1 MAIPVLI
8 IGRSGSGKT
17 YSLKGFN
24 DFTDSIGVIS
34 VEKARLPF
42 KSGIKVARIPKYE
55 DSPSIQTAAQISQA
69 RYSFVERA
77 IKSAK
82 CKTIVIDD
90 SQYLLADE
98 FFDRAKENGY
108 QKFTD
113 IALNF
118 RNLIHNINNMGEDD
132 KIVYFLHHSED
143 DGAGREKVKTIG
155 KMLDEKLTV
164 EGCFDV
170 VIYCRDQRF
179 YTQGDGISSAKT
191 PEGMFDSVEIPN
203 DLKLVDDKIREYW
216 GLNGGGANA

>member
-24 DFTDSIGVIS
+24 DFSDSIGVIS

-55 DSPSIQTAAQISQA
+55 DSPNIQTAAQISQA

-170 VIYCRDQRF
+170 VIYCRDQCF

-203 DLKLVDDKIREYW
+203 DLKFVDDRIREYW
-216 GLNGGGANA
+216 NLNSKED

>member
-24 DFTDSIGVIS
+24 DFSDSIGVIS

-55 DSPSIQTAAQISQA
+55 DSPNIQTAAQISQA

-118 RNLIHNINNMGEDD
+118 RNLIHNINNMGEND

-203 DLKLVDDKIREYW
+203 DLKFVDDRIREYW
-216 GLNGGGANA
+216 NLNSKED

>member
-1 MAIPVLI
+1 MAVPVLI

-24 DFTDSIGVIS
+24 DFSDSIGVIS

-55 DSPSIQTAAQISQA
+55 DSPNIQTAAQISQA

-203 DLKLVDDKIREYW
+203 DLKFVDDRIREYW
-216 GLNGGGANA
+216 NLNSKED

>member
-24 DFTDSIGVIS
+24 DFSDSIGVIS

-55 DSPSIQTAAQISQA
+55 DSPNIQTAAQISQA

-164 EGCFDV
+164 EGCFNV
-170 VIYCRDQRF
+170 VIYCQDQRF

-203 DLKLVDDKIREYW
+203 DLKFVDDKIREYW
-216 GLNGGGANA
+216 NLNSKED

>member
-24 DFTDSIGVIS
+24 DFADTIGVIS

-55 DSPSIQTAAQISQA
+55 DSPNIQTAAQISQA

-170 VIYCRDQRF
+170 VIYCSDQRF

-203 DLKLVDDKIREYW
+203 DLKFVDDKIREYW
-216 GLNGGGANA
+216 NLNSKED

>member
-24 DFTDSIGVIS
+24 DFSDSIGVIS

-55 DSPSIQTAAQISQA
+55 DSPNIQTAAQISQA

-203 DLKLVDDKIREYW
+203 DLKFVDDRIRKYW
-216 GLNGGGANA
+216 NLNSKED

>member
-1 MAIPVLI
+1 MAVPVLI

-24 DFTDSIGVIS
+24 DFSDSIGVIS

-55 DSPSIQTAAQISQA
+55 DSPNIQTAAQISQA

-118 RNLIHNINNMGEDD
+118 RNLIHYINNMGEDD

-203 DLKLVDDKIREYW
+203 DLKFVDDRIREYW
-216 GLNGGGANA
+216 NLNSKED

>member
-24 DFTDSIGVIS
+24 DFSDSIGVIS

-108 QKFTD
+108 QKYTD

-203 DLKLVDDKIREYW
+203 DLKFVDDRIREYW
-216 GLNGGGANA
+216 NLNSKED

>member
-24 DFTDSIGVIS
+24 DFADSIGVIS

-42 KSGIKVARIPKYE
+42 RSGIKVARIPKYE
-55 DSPSIQTAAQISQA
+55 DSPNIQTAAQISQA

-77 IKSAK
+77 IKTAK

-170 VIYCRDQRF
+170 VIYCRDQHF

-203 DLKLVDDKIREYW
+203 DLKFVDDKIREYW
-216 GLNGGGANA
+216 GLNGGDADA

>member
-24 DFTDSIGVIS
+24 DFADTIGVIS

-55 DSPSIQTAAQISQA
+55 DSPNIQTAAQISQA

-164 EGCFDV
+164 EGCFNV

-203 DLKLVDDKIREYW
+203 DLKFVDDRIREYW
-216 GLNGGGANA
+216 NLNSKED

>member
-24 DFTDSIGVIS
+24 DFSDSIGVIS

-55 DSPSIQTAAQISQA
+55 DSPNIQTAAQISQA

-170 VIYCRDQRF
+170 VIYCLDQRF

-203 DLKLVDDKIREYW
+203 DLKFVDDKIREYW
-216 GLNGGGANA
+216 NLNSKED

>member
-24 DFTDSIGVIS
+24 DFSDSIGVIS

-55 DSPSIQTAAQISQA
+55 DSPNIQTAAQISQA

-118 RNLIHNINNMGEDD
+118 RNLIHNINNMGEED

-170 VIYCRDQRF
+170 VIYCLDQRF

-203 DLKLVDDKIREYW
+203 DLKFVDDRIREYW
-216 GLNGGGANA
+216 NLNSKED

>member
-55 DSPSIQTAAQISQA
+55 DSPNIQTAAQISQA

-170 VIYCRDQRF
+170 VIYCLDQRF

-203 DLKLVDDKIREYW
+203 DLKFVDDKIREYW
-216 GLNGGGANA
+216 GLNGGGADA

>member
-24 DFTDSIGVIS
+24 DFSDSIGVIS

-55 DSPSIQTAAQISQA
+55 DSPNIQTAAKISQA

-143 DGAGREKVKTIG
+143 DGAGREKVKTVG

-203 DLKLVDDKIREYW
+203 DLKFVDDKIREYW
-216 GLNGGGANA
+216 NLNSKED

>member
-24 DFTDSIGVIS
+24 DFSDSIGVIS

-55 DSPSIQTAAQISQA
+55 DSPNIQTAAQISQA

-170 VIYCRDQRF
+170 VIYCQDQRF

-203 DLKLVDDKIREYW
+203 DLKFVDDKIREYW
-216 GLNGGGANA
+216 GLNGKEE

>member
-24 DFTDSIGVIS
+24 DFSDSIGVIS

>member
-24 DFTDSIGVIS
+24 DFSDSIGVIS

-55 DSPSIQTAAQISQA
+55 DSPNIQTAAQISQA

-170 VIYCRDQRF
+170 VIYCADHKF
-179 YTQGDGISSAKT
+179 YTQSNGQSTAKS
-191 PEGMFDSVEIPN
+191 PEDMFELEIPN
-203 DLKLVDDKIREYW
+203 DLKAVDTAIRDYY
-216 GLNGGGANA
+216 GLGGETK

>member
-1 MAIPVLI
+1 MTPEQKELI
-8 IGRSGSGKT
+8 MRLRAKGLSFGKIAAT
-17 YSLKGFN
+17 VGL
-24 DFTDSIGVIS
+24 S
-34 VEKARLPF
+34 VNTV
-42 KSGIKVARIPKYE
+42 KSFCWRNRIDTTPPKYE

-155 KMLDEKLTV
+155 KMLDQNLGGLESMFSVCLMCNTDGN
-164 EGCFDV
+164 EHWFETQSDG
-170 VIYCRDQRF
+170 
-179 YTQGDGISSAKT
+179 YTPAKS
-191 PEGMFDSVEIPN
+191 PLGMWDERKIDN
-203 DLKLVDDKIREYW
+203 DLKAVAERIREYW
-216 GLNGGGANA
+216 QIGAANE

>member
-1 MAIPVLI
+1 LFTWFVAKRLFAEGGSSGRASRLATGIATTGVAIGLAVMLVSVAIVL
-8 IGRSGSGKT
+8 
-17 YSLKGFN
+17 GFQKEVQDKVLGFGAHIKVLN
-24 DFTDSIGVIS
+24 YKSIGGQ
-34 VEKARLPF
+34 EF
-42 KSGIKVARIPKYE
+42 
-55 DSPSIQTAAQISQA
+55 SP
-69 RYSFVERA
+69 
-77 IKSAK
+77 
-82 CKTIVIDD
+82 IVIDD

-203 DLKLVDDKIREYW
+203 DLKAVDVAIREYY
-216 GLNGGGANA
+216 GMEGGA

>member
-24 DFTDSIGVIS
+24 DFSDSIGVIS

-55 DSPSIQTAAQISQA
+55 DSPNIQTAAQISQA

-143 DGAGREKVKTIG
+143 DGAGWEKVKTIG

-203 DLKLVDDKIREYW
+203 DLKFVDDRIREYW
-216 GLNGGGANA
+216 NLNSKED

>member
-24 DFTDSIGVIS
+24 DFADSIGVIS

-55 DSPSIQTAAQISQA
+55 DSPNIQTAAQISQA

-77 IKSAK
+77 IKTAK

-118 RNLIHNINNMGEDD
+118 RNLIHNINNMGEED

-216 GLNGGGANA
+216 GLNGGGADA

>member
-55 DSPSIQTAAQISQA
+55 DSPNIQTAAQISQA

-170 VIYCRDQRF
+170 VIYCQDQRF

-203 DLKLVDDKIREYW
+203 DLKFVDDRIREYW
-216 GLNGGGANA
+216 NLNSKED

>member
-24 DFTDSIGVIS
+24 DFSDSIGVIS

-55 DSPSIQTAAQISQA
+55 DSPNIQTVAQISQA

-203 DLKLVDDKIREYW
+203 DLKFVDDRIREYW
-216 GLNGGGANA
+216 GLNGTEE

>member
-55 DSPSIQTAAQISQA
+55 DSPNIQTAAQISQA

-118 RNLIHNINNMGEDD
+118 RNLIHNINNMGEED

-203 DLKLVDDKIREYW
+203 DLKFVDDRIREYW
-216 GLNGGGANA
+216 NLNSKED

>member
-24 DFTDSIGVIS
+24 DFSDSIGVIS

-55 DSPSIQTAAQISQA
+55 DSPNIQTAAQISQA

-118 RNLIHNINNMGEDD
+118 RNLIHNINNMGEED

-203 DLKLVDDKIREYW
+203 DLKFVDDRIREYW
-216 GLNGGGANA
+216 NLNSKED

>member
-24 DFTDSIGVIS
+24 DFADSIGVIS

-55 DSPSIQTAAQISQA
+55 DSPNIQTAAQISQA

-77 IKSAK
+77 IKTAK

-118 RNLIHNINNMGEDD
+118 RNLIHNINNMGEED

-203 DLKLVDDKIREYW
+203 DLKFVDDKIREYW
-216 GLNGGGANA
+216 NLNSKED

>member
-55 DSPSIQTAAQISQA
+55 DSPNIQTAAQISQA

-108 QKFTD
+108 QKYTD

-164 EGCFDV
+164 EGCFNV
-170 VIYCRDQRF
+170 VIYCQDQRF

-203 DLKLVDDKIREYW
+203 DLKFVDDKIREYW
-216 GLNGGGANA
+216 NLNSKED

>member
-55 DSPSIQTAAQISQA
+55 DSPNIQTAAQISQA

-143 DGAGREKVKTIG
+143 DGAGREKVKTVG

-203 DLKLVDDKIREYW
+203 DLKFVDDKIREYW
-216 GLNGGGANA
+216 GLNGKEE

>member
-24 DFTDSIGVIS
+24 DFSDSIGVIS

-55 DSPSIQTAAQISQA
+55 DSPNIQTAAQISQA

-118 RNLIHNINNMGEDD
+118 RNLIHNINNMGEED

-203 DLKLVDDKIREYW
+203 DLKFVDDKIREYW
-216 GLNGGGANA
+216 NLNSKED

>member
-24 DFTDSIGVIS
+24 DFSDSIGVIS

-55 DSPSIQTAAQISQA
+55 DSPNIQTAAQISQA

-203 DLKLVDDKIREYW
+203 DLKFVDDKIREYW
-216 GLNGGGANA
+216 NLNSKED

>member
-55 DSPSIQTAAQISQA
+55 DSPNIQTAAQISQA

-118 RNLIHNINNMGEDD
+118 RNLIHNINNMGEED

-203 DLKLVDDKIREYW
+203 DLKAVDTAIRDYY
-216 GLNGGGANA
+216 GLGGETK

>member
-24 DFTDSIGVIS
+24 DFSDSIGVIS

-55 DSPSIQTAAQISQA
+55 DSPNIQTAAQISQA

-118 RNLIHNINNMGEDD
+118 RNLIHNINNMREDD

-164 EGCFDV
+164 EGCFNV

-203 DLKLVDDKIREYW
+203 DLKFVDDKIREYW
-216 GLNGGGANA
+216 NLNSKED

>member
-1 MAIPVLI
+1 MAVPVLI

-24 DFTDSIGVIS
+24 DFSDSIGVIS

-55 DSPSIQTAAQISQA
+55 DSPNIQTAAQISQA

-170 VIYCRDQRF
+170 VIYCRDQHF

-203 DLKLVDDKIREYW
+203 DLKFVDDRIREYW
-216 GLNGGGANA
+216 NLNSKED

>member
-24 DFTDSIGVIS
+24 DFSDSIGVIS

-55 DSPSIQTAAQISQA
+55 DSPNIQTAAQISQA

-170 VIYCRDQRF
+170 VIYCLDQRF

-203 DLKLVDDKIREYW
+203 DLKFVDDKIREYW
-216 GLNGGGANA
+216 GLNGKEE